1 MIIIGD
7 LKELK
12 IFQVEYL
19 KVIKGL
25 EEKVIIYIEYINYE
39 NSLFMKL
46 GEELYKIVDREIER
60 I

>member
-19 KVIKGL
+19 KIIKGL

>member
-19 KVIKGL
+19 KIIKGL
-25 EEKVIIYIEYINYE
+25 EEKVIIYIEYINNE

>member
-12 IFQVEYL
+12 FFQVEYL

>member
-1 MIIIGD
+1 M
-7 LKELK
+7 
-12 IFQVEYL
+12 
-19 KVIKGL
+19 
-25 EEKVIIYIEYINYE
+25 VIIYIEYINNE

>member
-25 EEKVIIYIEYINYE
+25 EEKVIIYIEYINNE

>member
-12 IFQVEYL
+12 IFKVEYL